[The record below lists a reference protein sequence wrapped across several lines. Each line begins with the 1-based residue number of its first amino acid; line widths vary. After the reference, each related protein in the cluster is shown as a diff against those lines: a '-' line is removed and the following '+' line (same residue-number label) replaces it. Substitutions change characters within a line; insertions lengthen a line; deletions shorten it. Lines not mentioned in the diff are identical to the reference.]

1 MIVALGLAAA
11 VAYGGGGGRV
21 AGTPGIQWERRFED
35 ALKKARASHKPIMVD
50 FWAQWCAWCHRLDKT
65 TYVDPAV
72 VKLADDF
79 VAVKVNSEGDPR
91 DVAVAIR
98 YDVSSLP
105 TIMVISPEGRPITR
119 VNGFVGPGQFP
130 RVLEGARSVAGRVI
144 KWEETLAKNP
154 KDAEALT
161 GLGVHLFEQD
171 SFTESLDLL
180 RRAAQVDAKRPIQE
194 RKQTRLL
201 TGVILKA
208 ADKFPDAEGVLK
220 QGLALQPD
228 DAVYDPKLL
237 YVLGMLYANWGRK
250 DEARVILQQV
260 LTLHAQSSI
269 AQKARDS
276 LVALDSKKDR

>member
-11 VAYGGGGGRV
+11 VAYGGGGH
-21 AGTPGIQWERRFED
+21 AGPGIKWERRFED
-35 ALKKARASHKPIMVD
+35 ALKKARAAHKPVMID
-50 FWAQWCAWCHRLDKT
+50 FWAQWCGWCHRLDKT

-72 VKLADDF
+72 VKLAEDF
-79 VAVKVNSEGDPR
+79 VAVKVNTEGDPR
-91 DVAVAIR
+91 DTAVAIR

-105 TIMVISPEGRPITR
+105 TIMVVSPDGRPITR

-130 RVLEGARSVAGRVI
+130 RVLEGARDVAARVI
-144 KWEETLAKNP
+144 KWESALEKNP

-171 SFTESLDLL
+171 SFAESLELL

-208 ADKFPDAEGVLK
+208 ADRFPEAETALK
-220 QGLALQPD
+220 QGLGLQPD

-276 LVALDSKKDR
+276 LVALDSKKDQP

>member
-1 MIVALGLAAA
+1 MILILGFAAA
-11 VAYGGGGGRV
+11 ITFGGGGHGP
-21 AGTPGIQWERRFED
+21 AGIRWERKFED
-35 ALKKARASHKPIMVD
+35 ALKKARAARKPVMID
-50 FWAQWCAWCHRLDKT
+50 FWAQWCGWCHRLDKT

-72 VKLADDF
+72 LKLAEDF
-79 VAVKVNSEGDPR
+79 IPVKVNTEGEPR

-105 TIMVISPEGRPITR
+105 TIMVVSPHGRPIAR

-130 RVLEGARSVAGRVI
+130 RVLEGARDVSRRVI
-144 KWEETLAKNP
+144 AWEGTLEKDP
-154 KDAEALT
+154 KDPEALT

-171 SFTESLDLL
+171 SYAESLELL
-180 RRAAQVDAKRPIQE
+180 RQAAKVDAKRPVQE

-208 ADKFPDAEGVLK
+208 ADEFPEAEMALK
-220 QGLALQPD
+220 NGLGIQPAD
-228 DAVYDPKLL
+228 SVYDPKLL

-250 DEARVILQQV
+250 DEARATLQQV
-260 LTLHAQSSI
+260 LNAYAQSSV

-276 LVALDSKKDR
+276 LVSLERKK

>member
-1 MIVALGLAAA
+1 MIASLTLAAA
-11 VAYGGGGGRV
+11 VAYGGG
-21 AGTPGIQWERRFED
+21 AHSKPGIKWERRFED
-35 ALKKARASHKPIMVD
+35 ALAKARAAHKPVMID
-50 FWAQWCAWCHRLDKT
+50 FWAQWCGWCHRLDKT

-72 VKLADDF
+72 VKLADSF
-79 VAVKVNSEGDPR
+79 VAVKVNTEGDPR
-91 DVAVAIR
+91 EVAVAIR

-105 TIMVISPEGRPITR
+105 TIMVVSPEGHPIAR

-130 RVLEGARSVAGRVI
+130 SVLEGARDVATRVI
-144 KWEETLAKNP
+144 RWEVALDKNP

-171 SFTESLDLL
+171 SFAESLDVLK
-180 RRAAQVDAKRPIQE
+180 RAADVDVKRPIQE

-208 ADKFPDAEGVLK
+208 ADRFPAAETVLK
-220 QGLALQPD
+220 QGIGLQPE

-250 DEARVILQQV
+250 DEARTTLQQV
-260 LTLHAQSSI
+260 LTLHAQSSV

-276 LVALDSKKDR
+276 LVALDSKKDRP

>member
-11 VAYGGGGGRV
+11 VAYGGGGHP
-21 AGTPGIQWERRFED
+21 TTGIRWEHRFED
-35 ALKKARASHKPIMVD
+35 ALKKARAAHKPVIVD
-50 FWAQWCAWCHRLDKT
+50 FWAQWCGWCHRLDKT

-72 VKLADDF
+72 VKLSEGF
-79 VAVKVNSEGDPR
+79 VAVKVNTEGDPR
-91 DVAVAIR
+91 ETAVAIR

-105 TIMVISPEGRPITR
+105 TIMVISPEGRPIAR

-130 RVLEGARSVAGRVI
+130 RLLEGAKDVATRVI
-144 KWEETLAKNP
+144 KWEVDLEKNP

-171 SFTESLDLL
+171 AFAESLELL

-208 ADKFPDAEGVLK
+208 ADKFPEAETVLK
-220 QGLALQPD
+220 QGLGLQPD
-228 DAVYDPKLL
+228 DTVYDPKLL

-276 LVALDSKKDR
+276 LVALDSKKN

>member
-1 MIVALGLAAA
+1 MILTVGLAAA
-11 VAYGGGGGRV
+11 VAFGGGGP
-21 AGTPGIQWERRFED
+21 AGIRWERKFED
-35 ALKKARASHKPIMVD
+35 ALKKARAADKPVMID
-50 FWAQWCAWCHRLDKT
+50 FWAEWCGWCHRLDKT
-65 TYVDPAV
+65 TYMDPAV
-72 VKLADDF
+72 LALAKDF
-79 VAVKVNSEGDPR
+79 VAVKVNTEGEPR

-105 TIMVISPEGRPITR
+105 TIMVVSPRGRPIAR

-130 RVLEGARSVAGRVI
+130 RVLEGARDASRRVI
-144 KWEETLAKNP
+144 AWENMIEKDP
-154 KDAEALT
+154 KDPEALT

-171 SFTESLDLL
+171 SYAESLDLL
-180 RRAAQVDAKRPIQE
+180 RQAAKVDAQRPVQE

-208 ADKFPDAEGVLK
+208 ADQFPEAETALK
-220 QGLALQPD
+220 QGLAVQPG

-250 DEARVILQQV
+250 EEARTTLQQV
-260 LTLHAQSSI
+260 LTAHAQSSV

-276 LVALDSKKDR
+276 LVSLEKKKR

>member
-11 VAYGGGGGRV
+11 VAYGGGGH
-21 AGTPGIQWERRFED
+21 GTTGIRWERRFED
-35 ALKKARASHKPIMVD
+35 ALKKARASHKPVIVD
-50 FWAQWCAWCHRLDKT
+50 FWAQWCGWCHRLDKT

-72 VKLADDF
+72 VKLAEGF
-79 VAVKVNSEGDPR
+79 VAVKVNIEGEPR
-91 DVAVAIR
+91 ETAVAIR
-98 YDVSSLP
+98 YDVSNLP
-105 TIMVISPEGRPITR
+105 TIMVISPEGRPIAR

-130 RVLEGARSVAGRVI
+130 RLLEGAKDVAIRVI
-144 KWEETLAKNP
+144 KWEVALDKTP

-171 SFTESLDLL
+171 SFAESLELL

-208 ADKFPDAEGVLK
+208 ADRFPEAETVLK
-220 QGLALQPD
+220 QGLGLQPD

-276 LVALDSKKDR
+276 LVALDSKKN

>member
-1 MIVALGLAAA
+1 MIAALGLAAA
-11 VAYGGGGGRV
+11 VAYGGGGGSS
-21 AGTPGIQWERRFED
+21 TPGIKWERRFED
-35 ALKKARASHKPIMVD
+35 ALKKARATHKPVMID
-50 FWAQWCAWCHRLDKT
+50 FWAQWCGWCHRLDKT

-72 VKLADDF
+72 VKLSESF
-79 VAVKVNSEGDPR
+79 VPVKVNSEGEPR
-91 DVAVAIR
+91 DVAVAIK

-130 RVLEGARSVAGRVI
+130 RVLEGARDVAARVI
-144 KWEETLAKNP
+144 KWETALEKNP

-171 SFTESLDLL
+171 AFAESLELL
-180 RRAAQVDAKRPIQE
+180 RRAAQVDGKRSIQE

-208 ADKFPDAEGVLK
+208 ADRFPDSETVLK
-220 QGLALQPD
+220 QGLGLQPED
-228 DAVYDPKLL
+228 SVYDPKLL

-250 DEARVILQQV
+250 DEARSILQQV

-276 LVALDSKKDR
+276 LVALDNKKDRP

>member
-11 VAYGGGGGRV
+11 VSFGGGHAT
-21 AGTPGIQWERRFED
+21 AGIRWEGRFED
-35 ALKKARASHKPIMVD
+35 ALKKARASHKPVIVD
-50 FWAQWCAWCHRLDKT
+50 FWAQWCGWCHRLDKT

-72 VKLADDF
+72 VKLAEGF
-79 VAVKVNSEGDPR
+79 VAVKVNTEGDPR
-91 DVAVAIR
+91 DTAVAIR
-98 YDVSSLP
+98 YDVSNLP
-105 TIMVISPEGRPITR
+105 TIMVISPEGRPIAR

-130 RVLEGARSVAGRVI
+130 RVLEGAKDVATRVI
-144 KWEETLAKNP
+144 KWEVGLDKNP

-171 SFTESLDLL
+171 SFAESLELL
-180 RRAAQVDAKRPIQE
+180 RRAGQVDAKRPIQE

-208 ADKFPDAEGVLK
+208 ADKFPEAETVLK
-220 QGLALQPD
+220 QGLGLQPD

-276 LVALDSKKDR
+276 LVALDSKKN

>member
-11 VAYGGGGGRV
+11 VAYGGGGH
-21 AGTPGIQWERRFED
+21 APGIRWERRFED
-35 ALKKARASHKPIMVD
+35 ALKKARTSHKPVIVD
-50 FWAQWCAWCHRLDKT
+50 FWAQWCGWCHRLDKT

-72 VKLADDF
+72 VKLSEGF
-79 VAVKVNSEGDPR
+79 VAVKVNTEGDPR
-91 DVAVAIR
+91 ETAVAIR

-105 TIMVISPEGRPITR
+105 TIMVISPEGRPVAR

-130 RVLEGARSVAGRVI
+130 RLLEGAKEVATRVI
-144 KWEETLAKNP
+144 KWEVALDKNP
-154 KDAEALT
+154 KDPEALT

-171 SFTESLDLL
+171 SFVESLELL
-180 RRAAQVDAKRPIQE
+180 RRSAQVDAKRPIQE

-208 ADKFPDAEGVLK
+208 ADRFSEAEAALK
-220 QGLALQPD
+220 QGLGLQPD

-250 DEARVILQQV
+250 DEARGILQQV

-276 LVALDSKKDR
+276 LVALDSKKN